1 MRNPTV
7 HTHIHKKNAIY
18 LRLSLVVL
26 LGWSLF
32 FLGYLFQPV
41 YANAIDGLAS
51 NYRTTFQ
58 SEKLEKFDSIVSI
71 SSSSSTEKEII
82 EEAKELKKEKHQE
95 VTILTYRD
103 SAKEMNSKK
112 ELNYKAETTNDGV
125 KMTHFYHNATS
136 VPDTN
141 LSKQWDVSKN
151 NFDLMSGVL
160 TIQLTIEAGLSVD
173 TILTQSKGLIDLL
186 MTYNAEKE
194 IQAIELE
201 IKSGKEQYSFQS
213 VKSDT
218 LINTKMVYT
227 N

>member
-26 LGWSLF
+26 LGWGLF

-41 YANAIDGLAS
+41 YANALDGLAS
-51 NYRTTFQ
+51 TYRTTF
-58 SEKLEKFDSIVSI
+58 SSKKLEKIDPIVSI
-71 SSSSSTEKEII
+71 FSSDSTEEELI
-82 EEAKELKKEKHQE
+82 EEVKELKKEKQQE
-95 VTILTYRD
+95 VTILTYYD
-103 SAKEMNSKK
+103 SAQETDSKK
-112 ELNYKAETTNDGV
+112 ELNYKAETTNEGV

-136 VPDTN
+136 VSDTTF
-141 LSKQWDVSKN
+141 SKQWDVSKN
-151 NFDLMSGVL
+151 NFDLVSGVL
-160 TIQLTIEAGLSVD
+160 TIQLTIEEGLSVD
-173 TILTQSKGLIDLL
+173 TILTQSKGLVDLL

-201 IKSGKEQYSFQS
+201 IKSGKEQYSFKS
-213 VKSDT
+213 VTADT
-218 LINTKMVYT
+218 LTNTKMVYT

>member
-1 MRNPTV
+1 MRNPNV

-26 LGWSLF
+26 LGWSIF
-32 FLGYLFQPV
+32 FLGYLFQPI
-41 YANAIDGLAS
+41 YANTIDGLAIT
-51 NYRTTFQ
+51 YRTTFQ
-58 SEKLEKFDSIVSI
+58 SEKLEKINPIVSSL
-71 SSSSSTEKEII
+71 SSDVTEEELI
-82 EEAKELKKEKHQE
+82 EEANELKKEKHQE
-95 VTILTYRD
+95 VTVLTYYD

-112 ELNYKAETTNDGV
+112 ELNYKAETMNDGV
-125 KMTHFYHNATS
+125 KMTHFYHNAALVSDIT
-136 VPDTN
+136 

-151 NFDLMSGVL
+151 NFDLVTGVL
-160 TIQLTIEAGLSVD
+160 TIQLTIEDGLSMD

-201 IKSGKEQYSFQS
+201 IKSGKEHYSFES
-213 VKSDT
+213 VKADRLT
-218 LINTKMVYT
+218 NTKMVYT

>member
-26 LGWSLF
+26 LGLSIF

-51 NYRTTFQ
+51 TYRTTFE
-58 SEKLEKFDSIVSI
+58 SEKLGKIEPIVSSL
-71 SSSSSTEKEII
+71 SSDSTEEELI
-82 EEAKELKKEKHQE
+82 EEANELKKEKQQE
-95 VTILTYRD
+95 VTILTYHD
-103 SAKEMNSKK
+103 SVQEPDSKK
-112 ELNYKAETTNDGV
+112 ELNYKAETTNEGV
-125 KMTHFYHNATS
+125 MMTHFYHNATS
-136 VPDTN
+136 VSDTTI
-141 LSKQWDVSKN
+141 SKQWDVSKN
-151 NFDLMSGVL
+151 NFDLVTGVL
-160 TIQLTIEAGLSVD
+160 TIQLTIEDGLSMD

-186 MTYNAEKE
+186 MTYNAEKK

-201 IKSGKEQYSFQS
+201 IKSGKEHYSFES
-213 VKSDT
+213 VKADRLT
-218 LINTKMVYT
+218 NTKMVYT